1 MLAEWDATPHLLTGP
16 GGASTAAPD
25 AKDSTWF
32 VGLPHMSSPLELEA
46 RGIASVRHVQVAR
59 AEERPGGW
67 CLFGAGGLPLAEH
80 EELVLALPV
89 ARAADVLPEGM
100 LRQALPKALLD
111 ADFVK
116 ARYASTLAFEA
127 PLRLPYDFGI
137 ASYAGAAVT
146 VLIDET
152 ARRAAA
158 SGRGG
163 AGTSAPATTW
173 IAQTDTKWAAKH
185 LEAAT
190 PAAEVG
196 RQIVAEV
203 EQMVGP
209 LPPLAGCVTGCW
221 QYGDADYLLSGGF
234 RRLRAERLTLAG
246 DWAYTGRV
254 EGAWLSGW
262 DAAGALLEGG
272 RNDPS
277 DCF

>member
-1 MLAEWDATPHLLTGP
+1 MNTDIAGQDWADAIESWTQLN
-16 GGASTAAPD
+16 
-25 AKDSTWF
+25 
-32 VGLPHMSSPLELEA
+32 E
-46 RGIASVRHVQVAR
+46 Q
-59 AEERPGGW
+59 
-67 CLFGAGGLPLAEH
+67 
-80 EELVLALPV
+80 
-89 ARAADVLPEGM
+89 
-100 LRQALPKALLD
+100 
-111 ADFVK
+111 
-116 ARYASTLAFEA
+116 
-127 PLRLPYDFGI
+127 
-137 ASYAGAAVT
+137 
-146 VLIDET
+146 
-152 ARRAAA
+152 
-158 SGRGG
+158 
-163 AGTSAPATTW
+163 
-173 IAQTDTKWAAKH
+173 
-185 LEAAT
+185 
-190 PAAEVG
+190 AEVG